1 MLLIKYSFLGASL
14 LTATAKS
21 SPPMQ
26 KMSLSPHV
34 LTDCGC
40 NAVITNFLGCQNL
53 TEGGHDCVCQDSW
66 YGNSTGCLNCLMLA
80 DDPLDLPCSN
90 DFFGNFGE
98 VLTNVFAACTTTG
111 GSVSTNGSAVC
122 GRATSGYD
130 ACVYFN
136 PMAGGESWAT
146 MEDCCTGNTLTGF
159 FELHLGHVPGI
170 NDTQPIV
177 STNTTT
183 YPSYIPP
190 ASTWNSTLSPTSPT
204 AVSGTLAP
212 FSGKNGTA
220 PTGYSSPVPSAGN
233 SSVPTSIS
241 NSASP
246 MEPRAGV
253 WASVCVVFIGAVA
266 AFL

>member
-1 MLLIKYSFLGASL
+1 
-14 LTATAKS
+14 
-21 SPPMQ
+21 
-26 KMSLSPHV
+26 
-34 LTDCGC
+34 
-40 NAVITNFLGCQNL
+40 
-53 TEGGHDCVCQDSW
+53 
-66 YGNSTGCLNCLMLA
+66 MLA

-90 DFFGNFGE
+90 NFFVNFAE
-98 VLTNVFAACTTTG
+98 VLTNVFAACTTTE

-122 GRATSGYD
+122 GQAASGD

-177 STNTTT
+177 SANTTSTT
-183 YPSYIPP
+183 YPSYVPP
-190 ASTWNSTLSPTSPT
+190 ASTWHSTPSPTRPT
-204 AVSGTLAP
+204 AGTGTLAP
-212 FSGKNGTA
+212 LSGTNGTA
-220 PTGYSSPVPSAGN
+220 PTGYSSPAPHAGN

-246 MEPRAGV
+246 MGPRAGV
-253 WASVCVVFIGAVA
+253 WASVCAVFIGAVA
-266 AFL
+266 AAAFL